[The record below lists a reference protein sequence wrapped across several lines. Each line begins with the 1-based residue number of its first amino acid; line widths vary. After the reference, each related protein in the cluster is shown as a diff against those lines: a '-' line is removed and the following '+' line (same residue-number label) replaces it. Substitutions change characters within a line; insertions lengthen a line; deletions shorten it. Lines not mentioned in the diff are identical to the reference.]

1 MYTLDIKV
9 DSPFNPG
16 SEIEQRIYLNLTRNE
31 LIKMLNSKDPED
43 NPIARMAAA
52 RTMTGVELYDT
63 LRELVLA
70 AYGVPNASM
79 TGLRKNEK
87 LREDFEGSAFFDEV
101 MDIVGGSEDAA
112 IVFFKGI
119 IPPKMDINKIIA
131 NAQKEASKE

>member
-31 LIKMLNSKDPED
+31 LIKMLNSKAPED

-52 RTMTGVELYDT
+52 RTMTGVELYGT

-112 IVFFKGI
+112 IAFFKGI

-131 NAQKEASKE
+131 NAQKEAAKE

>member
-112 IVFFKGI
+112 ITFFKGI
-119 IPPKMDINKIIA
+119 IPPKMDINKIITD
-131 NAQKEASKE
+131 AQKEAAKG

>member
-9 DSPFNPG
+9 YSPFNPG

-52 RTMTGVELYDT
+52 RTMTGGELYDT

-70 AYGVPNASM
+70 AYGVPNASK

-112 IVFFKGI
+112 IAFFKGI

-131 NAQKEASKE
+131 NAQKEAAKE

>member
-9 DSPFNPG
+9 GSPFNPG

-112 IVFFKGI
+112 IAFFKGI

>member
-112 IVFFKGI
+112 IAFFKGI

-131 NAQKEASKE
+131 NAQKEAAKE

>member
-52 RTMTGVELYDT
+52 RTMTGGELYDT

-70 AYGVPNASM
+70 AYGVPNASK

-87 LREDFEGSAFFDEV
+87 LREDFEGSANLTDRKSV
-101 MDIVGGSEDAA
+101 V
-112 IVFFKGI
+112 
-119 IPPKMDINKIIA
+119 
-131 NAQKEASKE
+131 